1 MQKGSSLT
9 LKKLIFKYL
18 DVLHIRLDHK
28 IGVLSIQSSDRISQ
42 TTDNLEFA
50 AMKIIS
56 DASVKTRH
64 IFTISEINDFLT
76 ILANSMNVHN
86 NYKDYDDVYIDN
98 IIFVIYEDLTENYS
112 KFEDSLKLI
121 YPRIILDVV
130 SILFNKV
137 DTKGRK
143 IGVYGALNYY
153 EEKKNEYNSYYDS
166 YKRHNQQSL

>member
-28 IGVLSIQSSDRISQ
+28 VGVLSIQSSDRISQ

-76 ILANSMNVHN
+76 ILANSMNVRN

-98 IIFVIYEDLTENYS
+98 
-112 KFEDSLKLI
+112 
-121 YPRIILDVV
+121 
-130 SILFNKV
+130 
-137 DTKGRK
+137 
-143 IGVYGALNYY
+143 
-153 EEKKNEYNSYYDS
+153 
-166 YKRHNQQSL
+166 